1 MGLLSLDKYNCI
13 SNISI
18 QLIDKDKH
26 GNMSLFHG
34 VAGDI
39 LLLNELLPRDTNGL
53 IEEKILEKLFTLQNS
68 LELCSSLNFNEG
80 FAGILYT
87 YAYLTNI
94 GIIETDNDFY
104 SSFDE
109 HFERY
114 IQALAKIKNYDLLC
128 GLIGFGIY
136 YIERAKKQLEKKRY
150 VYKIIEYIIS
160 MAVEG
165 EDFAYWV
172 YSLESHSRLK
182 KQEEWIYLG
191 TLHGMPSVMSFLL
204 ICIKEGYTT
213 EKLVTMLR
221 KGYNTVLMGATGQA
235 SSSFAES
242 LFVKE
247 KCFYPDNMDITNLFY
262 CNGDLGIINLFFEGF
277 KVLNDKSFY
286 DIAQNAFLKL
296 SQRFTHKNEFS
307 SYCMCHGW
315 AGLLYFIHKYG
326 FMDKMNVEVY
336 NSISSNIVKRLFAYL
351 QKENIEPGYLTG
363 YNGIILALLSTERKT
378 CLDRILLLS

>member
-1 MGLLSLDKYNCI
+1 MGLLSFDKYNCI
-13 SNISI
+13 LSISLR
-18 QLIDKDKH
+18 LIDKDKH
-26 GNMSLFHG
+26 RSMSLFHG

-39 LLLNELLPRDTNGL
+39 LLLNELLPGDTNGL
-53 IEEKILEKLFTLQNS
+53 IEEKILEMLFTLQNK

-94 GIIETDNDFY
+94 GIIETDDDFY
-104 SSFDE
+104 SPFDE
-109 HFERY
+109 YFEQY
-114 IQALAKIKNYDLLC
+114 IQVLAESKNYDLLC

-136 YIERAKKQLEKKRY
+136 YIERAKKQLAMKKY
-150 VYKIIEYIIS
+150 VYKILDYILS

-165 EDFAYWV
+165 DDFAYWV
-172 YSLESHSRLK
+172 YSLESHPRLK
-182 KQEEWIYLG
+182 EQEEWAYLG

-221 KGYNTVLMGATGQA
+221 KSFNTVLMGVTEQLGF
-235 SSSFAES
+235 SFAES
-242 LFVKE
+242 LFVKD
-247 KCFYPDNMDITNLFY
+247 KCFYLDNQKMTNLFY

-277 KVLNDKSFY
+277 KVLNDKSYY

-296 SQRFTHKNEFS
+296 SPRFTKKNEFS

-326 FMDKMNVEVY
+326 FMDKMNAERY
-336 NSISSNIVKRLFAYL
+336 NSISSNIVKRLFVYL